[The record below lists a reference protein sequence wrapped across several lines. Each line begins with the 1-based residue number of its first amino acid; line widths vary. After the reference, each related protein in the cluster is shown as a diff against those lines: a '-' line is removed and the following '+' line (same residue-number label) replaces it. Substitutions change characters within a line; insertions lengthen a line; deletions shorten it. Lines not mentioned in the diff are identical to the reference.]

1 MTAVTPSL
9 SSARLPC
16 PSTYNTLSDE
26 RVSCSLSSTQ
36 TFRAHWQHGSAVFFP
51 RSPGVSGYL
60 SWGSPYYSGC
70 LTHAALLGCPRQSNQ
85 KVPLE
90 KKHRPVLPESVRD
103 PHHAP
108 SQAMRRKMG
117 VGVGVGG
124 AFSCSQASSVI
135 VFPNQL
141 LRSQETGQK
150 EAALLSLALWE
161 NFL

>member
-60 SWGSPYYSGC
+60 NWGSPYYSGC

-117 VGVGVGG
+117 VCVGVGG
-124 AFSCSQASSVI
+124 VPFPVHKLAPSLSSQTNYLD
-135 VFPNQL
+135 PRRL
-141 LRSQETGQK
+141 GRRKLPC
-150 EAALLSLALWE
+150 
-161 NFL
+161 